1 MADHITD
8 HVARAQARLLGPVRS
23 LESHRSMVA
32 TGSTGLQTVE
42 DELWSVLNDSVDT
55 AEDAQL
61 DVWGRLV
68 GQPRDGRTDIVY
80 RAWIKVRFAILRSG
94 GTGDAIVSAF
104 MQLAP
109 ECAVTLMEDF
119 PAAIRV
125 VLSGSPPA
133 APPAD
138 LAGILGAAKA
148 GGVRAILEIP
158 NDVPA
163 NTFTLDTGP
172 GLDVGKLADALPA

>member
-1 MADHITD
+1 MADPITD

-32 TGSTGLQTVE
+32 IGATGLQAVE
-42 DELWSVLNDSVDT
+42 DEFWTMLADSVDVAT
-55 AEDAQL
+55 DAQL

-68 GQPRDGRTDIVY
+68 GQPRDGRTDVVY

-109 ECAVTLMEDF
+109 ECTVALIEEF
-119 PAAIRV
+119 PASIRV
-125 VLSGSPPA
+125 VLAGVPPA
-133 APPAD
+133 APLAD
-138 LAGILGAAKA
+138 LAGILQAAKA
-148 GGVRAILEIP
+148 GGVRAILEF
-158 NDVPA
+158 VTTFGE

-172 GLDVGKLADALPA
+172 GLDEGQLAGSVVI